1 MSDPF
6 GSLLVMNRTD
16 RQFALVEELRAAA
29 PEPRAARWLA
39 DRLNVSIRTIERD
52 LAALQESGLPVYGDR
67 GRRGGYVL
75 DKDRTL
81 PMLNMTT
88 EEAMAV
94 SVALR
99 ELRGAPFEAAARSAL
114 AKLTSMMPEQDLA
127 RAEQL
132 VDRVRPVSA
141 PPGPRSTV
149 PRPIQRALETG
160 RVLHIDY
167 RDRNDQ
173 TTHRTVEPMGLLHG
187 PRGWYLLAW
196 CRLRDAPRGFLLDRV
211 HNAEIGEESVVDRSV
226 DLNPSGPGAPTLRVA
241 G

>member
-1 MSDPF
+1 
-6 GSLLVMNRTD
+6 MNRTD
-16 RQFALVEELRAAA
+16 RQFALVEELRVAA

-52 LAALQESGLPVYGDR
+52 LAALQQSGIPVYGDR

-99 ELRGAPFEAAARSAL
+99 ELRGEPFETAARSAL
-114 AKLTSMMPEQDLA
+114 AKLISVMPEGDLE
-127 RAEQL
+127 RADQL
-132 VDRVRPVSA
+132 VDRVRRVSA
-141 PPGPRSTV
+141 PLGPRSTV

-160 RVLHIDY
+160 HVLHINY
-167 RDRNDQ
+167 RDGNDHN
-173 TTHRTVEPMGLLHG
+173 TRRTVEPMGLLHG

-211 HNAEIGEESVVDRSV
+211 HNAEVGEESVVDRSV
-226 DLNPSGPGAPTLRVA
+226 DLNPAGPGAPTLRVA

>member
-1 MSDPF
+1 
-6 GSLLVMNRTD
+6 MNRTD

-52 LAALQESGLPVYGDR
+52 LAALQRSGLPVYGDR

-75 DKDRTL
+75 DKERTL
-81 PMLNMTT
+81 PLLNMTPD
-88 EEAMAV
+88 EAMAI

-99 ELRGAPFEAAARSAL
+99 ELRGAPFEAAARTAL
-114 AKLTSMMPEQDLA
+114 DKLTLLMAEQDLA
-127 RAEQL
+127 KAEQL
-132 VDRVRPVSA
+132 VDRVRPVTN
-141 PPGPRSTV
+141 PGPRSAV
-149 PRPIQRALETG
+149 PKQVQRALDTG
-160 RVLHIDY
+160 HVLHLRY
-167 RDRNDQ
+167 RDRNDEE
-173 TTHRTVEPMGLLHG
+173 TRRTVEPMGLLHG

-211 HNAEIGEESVVDRSV
+211 ADVEVGEEIVVDRRV
-226 DLNPSGPGAPTLRVA
+226 DLDTSGANAPTLRIA

>member
-1 MSDPF
+1 
-6 GSLLVMNRTD
+6 MNRTD

-52 LAALQESGLPVYGDR
+52 LAALQQSGVPVYGDR

-81 PMLNMTT
+81 PLLNMTP
-88 EEAMAV
+88 EEAMAI

-99 ELRGAPFEAAARSAL
+99 ELRGAPFEAAALSAL
-114 AKLTSMMPEQDLA
+114 AKLTTVMPEQDLA
-127 RAEQL
+127 KAEQL
-132 VDRVRPVSA
+132 ADRVRPVST
-141 PPGPRSTV
+141 PGPRSAV
-149 PRPIQRALETG
+149 PRAVQQALDTG
-160 RVLHIDY
+160 HVVHLQY
-167 RDRNDQ
+167 RDRNDELSN
-173 TTHRTVEPMGLLHG
+173 RTVEPMGLLHG

-196 CRLRDAPRGFLLDRV
+196 CQLRDAPRGFLLDRV
-211 HNAEIGEESVVDRSV
+211 QNAEVGEEIVVDRRV
-226 DLNPSGPGAPTLRVA
+226 DLDTTGANAPTLRVA